1 MLKFFYL
8 TRGGFMR
15 DKILIATSSFN
26 ASLLENLDG
35 FDLKI
40 NPFKKRLSEDE
51 LISLLDNQIVGII
64 AGLENYNDRVLEY
77 APNLRVISRCGVGI
91 DNIDLKE
98 IEKRGII
105 LKNTPDSHVDAVAE
119 LTLGLMLDIIRKIS
133 FSHENLRNNT
143 WQKSMGNLLKQKTVG
158 IVGFGKVA
166 KRLSELLIPFN
177 VNILAYDEHRTL
189 NNDNISYEGLE
200 TLLKESDIVSI
211 HLPKN
216 LNTVNLLN
224 KFNLELMKPSSY
236 LINTSR
242 GSIVNE
248 QDLYFLLKNK
258 KIAGAAIDVFEN
270 EPYHGKLTELDNVV
284 LTPHIGSYAVESRK
298 RQESEAVNNLL
309 NALNK

>member
-1 MLKFFYL
+1 
-8 TRGGFMR
+8 MR

-26 ASLLENLDG
+26 ANLLKSLDG
-35 FDLKI
+35 YYVKI
-40 NPFKKRLSEDE
+40 NLFSKRLSEDE
-51 LISLLDNQIVGII
+51 LMSLLDNQTVGII
-64 AGLENYNDRVLEY
+64 AGLENYNIKVLNY
-77 APNLRVISRCGVGI
+77 APNLKVISRCGVGT
-91 DNIDLKE
+91 DNIDLDE

-119 LTLGLMLDIIRKIS
+119 LTLGLILDIIRKIS
-133 FSHENLRNNT
+133 FSHDNLRNNI
-143 WQKSMGNLLKQKTVG
+143 WQKRMGNLLKQKTVG
-158 IVGFGKVA
+158 IVGFGKVG

-189 NNDNISYEGLE
+189 NIDNISYVGLE

-224 KFNLELMKPSSY
+224 KDNLKLMKPSTY

-248 QDLYFLLKNK
+248 QDLYFLLKDK

-270 EPYHGKLTELDNVV
+270 EPYHGRLIELDNVV
-284 LTPHIGSYAVESRK
+284 LTPHIGSYAAESRK

-309 NALNK
+309 IALNK